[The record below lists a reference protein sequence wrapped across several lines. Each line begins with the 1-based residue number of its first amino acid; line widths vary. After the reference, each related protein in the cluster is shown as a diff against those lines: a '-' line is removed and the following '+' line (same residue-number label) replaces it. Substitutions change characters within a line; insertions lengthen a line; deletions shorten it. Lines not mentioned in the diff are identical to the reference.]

1 MPVRQCQLQP
11 VTSRILPQSHS
22 QQKYVNS
29 MRNCEQMDSHIDSQ
43 SHLIPQ
49 NADTNENV
57 TLFPSKNPVSPQK
70 PLKST
75 NSPSRIV
82 PCEENDHNILQNAD
96 SHLNQPPLQPNRPQT
111 PPNQQTIIPQEPN
124 QQTDQ
129 IYKPEPFYT
138 TKPNVCTASRS
149 ELIQQSDSLQ
159 VLSVLHVNYYFIT
172 KVPVKSSVQFRKYQ
186 FGLEFSCSELN
197 YSFVV
202 KEIRRV
208 NNQVRKEIIEGKY
221 QNVKVKGLKVVGSG
235 EMKAFLFVEED
246 AFKSIASYWR
256 DLGHVVKGVWAAYE

>member
-11 VTSRILPQSHS
+11 VTSRILPESHT
-22 QQKYVNS
+22 QQKQVKS
-29 MRNCEQMDSHIDSQ
+29 MRNCEQIQSHIDSQ
-43 SHLIPQ
+43 SHQIQQ

-57 TLFPSKNPVSPQK
+57 TLFPSKNPVSPQQQ
-70 PLKST
+70 LKST
-75 NSPSRIV
+75 NSPSRTV
-82 PCEENDHNILQNAD
+82 PCEEQILQNPN
-96 SHLNQPPLQPNRPQT
+96 SHTNSHPFQPNLPQT
-111 PPNQQTIIPQEPN
+111 PPNQQQSQNPQTILHQEPN

-129 IYKPEPFYT
+129 IYKPEPFYM

-172 KVPVKSSVQFRKYQ
+172 KVPVKSFRKYQ

-246 AFKSIASYWR
+246 AFKRIASYWR
-256 DLGHVVKGVWAAYE
+256 DLGHVIKGVWAAYE